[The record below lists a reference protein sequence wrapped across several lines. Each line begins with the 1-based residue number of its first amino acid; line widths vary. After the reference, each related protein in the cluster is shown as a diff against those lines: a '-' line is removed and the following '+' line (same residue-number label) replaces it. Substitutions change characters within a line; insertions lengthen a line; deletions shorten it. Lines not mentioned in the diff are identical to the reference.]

1 VLELCRSLRSNTH
14 LIFIPVISIL
24 LYNTLLLIS
33 LQTCQQAVLLIWH
46 IAHITW
52 QTPPK
57 MLLQHFPYRSVSP
70 LDKDQVLWTN
80 IRT

>member
-1 VLELCRSLRSNTH
+1 MLESCRSLRSNTR

-33 LQTCQQAVLLIWH
+33 LQICQQAVLLIWH
-46 IAHITW
+46 IIHGW

-57 MLLQHFPYRSVSP
+57 MLLQHFSYRGVSP
-70 LDKDQVLWTN
+70 LDKDEVLWTN